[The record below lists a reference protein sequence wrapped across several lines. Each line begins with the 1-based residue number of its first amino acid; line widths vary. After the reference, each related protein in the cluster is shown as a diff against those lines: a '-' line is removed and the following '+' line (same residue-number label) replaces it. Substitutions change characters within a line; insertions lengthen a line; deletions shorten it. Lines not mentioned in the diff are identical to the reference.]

1 MRTVTEIFNVYNY
14 NELSE
19 EAKEKVKEW
28 YLDDDFRTVIF
39 SDNCNEDRSR
49 YFRYA
54 FVVNFC
60 GEDFDEFRYDEDEN
74 IYYNYK
80 PKDYADEL
88 AYSFIDSYNS
98 TYENHDNL
106 FEDCKNTIE
115 KYNRRV
121 SADYDNSTIW
131 GMACEIARTAFG
143 DVGSRKFVAV

>member
-1 MRTVTEIFNVYNY
+1 MIEITKSK
-14 NELSE
+14 L
-19 EAKEKVKEW
+19 
-28 YLDDDFRTVIF
+28 LDDGLNSMEGHYWYYLYYFRIY
-39 SDNCNEDRSR
+39 NEDRSR

-74 IYYNYK
+74 IYCNYK

-98 TYENHDNL
+98 TYKNHDEL

-121 SADYDNSTIW
+121 KADYDSSTIW
-131 GMACEIARTAFG
+131 GMACELTRITFG
-143 DVGSRKFVAV
+143 NVGSRQFVTV